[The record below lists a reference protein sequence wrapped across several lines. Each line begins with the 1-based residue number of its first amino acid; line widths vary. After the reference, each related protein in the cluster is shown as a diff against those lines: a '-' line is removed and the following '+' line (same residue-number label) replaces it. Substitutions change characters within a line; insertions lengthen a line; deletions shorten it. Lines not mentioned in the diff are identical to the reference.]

1 MKRILGLILVNVVL
15 IVIFSITT
23 PHFLGKSNLIV
34 LVDNMALEVI
44 ILSGYTLL
52 LVGGNF
58 DLSVDGI
65 VALSGVSAGLM
76 MNSGV
81 HWVIAII
88 TALAIGGFIGLFN
101 GVIVTKVG
109 VNGLIATLTTWW
121 ICLGITFG
129 TTRALA
135 PYGFPDAFQWFGQA
149 KLLGFRTIFIYAIV
163 ASIGLSIILH
173 FTKLGSHLYLSGDN
187 RQAAEMMGINTTNL
201 GIAMYLLVG
210 LLAGLV
216 GILMTSKLNA
226 ASPMAVDGMAL
237 RIIAASVIGGANLS
251 GGKGSIISG
260 ILGLLLMA
268 ILSNAI
274 IQLGISPYFQK
285 GVLGGIL
292 LIAVLLE
299 KIRRK

>member
-163 ASIGLSIILH
+163 SSIGLSIILH